1 MDLFFSLFGLIQE
14 VATATP
20 PAMIPGSHSDVQG
33 WVQAGASAGFCGL
46 AWYLIVY
53 GLPDIQ
59 QKFDETVKRQLD
71 TFERNLKDIRE
82 TYQEEMQNTCQIY
95 EKHIERL
102 LNERK

>member
-1 MDLFFSLFGLIQE
+1 MEILFSLFGVIQE
-14 VATATP
+14 IATTAA
-20 PAMIPGSHSDVQG
+20 PAIANHSDVQG

-59 QKFDETVKRQLD
+59 KKFDETLKVQLD
-71 TFERNLKDIRE
+71 TFERNMKDMRE
-82 TYQEEMQNTCQIY
+82 ASQKEMQNTCQIY

>member
-1 MDLFFSLFGLIQE
+1 MAIFYFLLGFAQE
-14 VATATP
+14 ATKVVVPLSAN
-20 PAMIPGSHSDVQG
+20 HSEVSG

-59 QKFDETVKRQLD
+59 KKFDETLKMQLD
-71 TFERNLKDIRE
+71 TFERHMKDIRE
-82 TYQEEMQNTCQIY
+82 TYQKEMQNTCQIY